1 MSYFVFR
8 NNTIERFFPKEYT
21 FSGYDDISFIP
32 SDANAFVW
40 FYQAPIGYNR
50 VASVEEIQGYQQKFN
65 FVLAQIDA
73 NKTVLA
79 LTMED
84 IYAVPFTDDDYAVRT
99 AIEHYNAALFE
110 AEKAHANL
118 KVIDYSE
125 FTRRYPVADLFD
137 WKFYFISQMGIN
149 PKLTKDFQAWWQRKL
164 DSIALKRKKCIV
176 LDLDNTL
183 WGGVLGEDGISGIK
197 IGGDYP
203 GKAFAFFQKSLL
215 QLSKDGVILTV
226 CSKNNEAD
234 VLEAWEKNPFMVLKK
249 EHFAAY
255 RINWTDKAT
264 NIKELADELNL
275 GPDSFVFI
283 DDNPTEREL
292 IKQMLPMVSVPE
304 FPAQPYELPMFFNQL
319 VEDYFKVYSITEE
332 DKKKTEQY
340 KANAA
345 RAQAQHSFTDFGAFL
360 ESLDIQITIEAANEF
375 NIPRIAQMTQKT
387 NQFNLTTKRYTDADV
402 KGFLAQG
409 WKIWCISVADKFG
422 DNGITGCIMVNGD
435 TIDTFLLSCRILGK
449 GIEKAFIKKILGML
463 KENGVTEV
471 KADYLPTAKNAQ
483 VKDFYDRC
491 GFPCTGEEADGR
503 RSYFLELKNAD
514 LNIEKYYHINMK

>member
-1 MSYFVFR
+1 MSLFVFR
-8 NNTIERFFPKEYT
+8 NNTVERFFPRDYI
-21 FSGYDDISFIP
+21 FSGYDDISFVP
-32 SDANAFVW
+32 TNANGYVW
-40 FYQAPIGYNR
+40 FYQAPVGYNR
-50 VASVEEIQGYQQKFN
+50 EASVQEIQGYQQKFN

-73 NKTVLA
+73 NKTVIA

-84 IYAVPFTDDDYAVRT
+84 ICAVPFTDDDYAVRI
-99 AIEHYNAALFE
+99 AIEQYNTALFE
-110 AEKAHANL
+110 AEKVHSNL
-118 KVIDYSE
+118 KVLDYSE
-125 FTRRYPVADLFD
+125 FTHNYPVADLFD

-149 PKLTKDFQAWWQRKL
+149 PKLTKDFQAWWKRKL
-164 DSIALKRKKCIV
+164 ESVALKRKKCVV

-183 WGGVLGEDGISGIK
+183 WGGVLGEEGISGIK

-203 GKAFAFFQKSLL
+203 GKAFDFFQKSLL
-215 QLSKDGVILTV
+215 HLSKAGVILAI
-226 CSKNNEAD
+226 CSKNNEHD

-264 NIKELADELNL
+264 NIKELAEELNIGL
-275 GPDSFVFI
+275 DSFVFV

-304 FPAQPYELPMFFNQL
+304 FPAQPYELPMFFKQL
-319 VEDYFKVYSITEE
+319 VNDYFKIYSITNE

-360 ESLDIQITIEAANEF
+360 ESLDIQITIESANEF

-402 KGFLAQG
+402 KGFLVDG
-409 WKIWCISVADKFG
+409 WKIWCIRVADRFG
-422 DNGITGCIMVNGD
+422 DNGITGCIMVNGNE
-435 TIDTFLLSCRILGK
+435 IDTFLLSCRILGK
-449 GIEKAFIKKILGML
+449 GIEKAFIKKILAIL
-463 KENGVTEV
+463 KESGVKTV
-471 KADYLPTAKNAQ
+471 KAAYFPTAKNVQ
-483 VKDFYDRC
+483 VADFYDRC
-491 GFPCTGEEADGR
+491 GFPCVAENPEGSKEYALDLK
-503 RSYFLELKNAD
+503 SANLE
-514 LNIEKYYHINMK
+514 IEKYYRINLK

>member
-1 MSYFVFR
+1 MSLFVFR
-8 NNTIERFFPKEYT
+8 NNTVERFFPKDYA
-21 FSGYDDISFIP
+21 FSGYDDISAIP
-32 SDANAFVW
+32 AEANGYVW
-40 FYQAPIGYNR
+40 FYQAPVGYSS
-50 VASVEEIQGYQQKFN
+50 AAVEEIRGYQQKFD

-73 NKTVLA
+73 SKTLIA

-84 IYAVPFTDDDYAVRT
+84 IYALPFTDDDHTMRT
-99 AIEHYNAALFE
+99 AIEGYNATLFE
-110 AEKAHANL
+110 AEKAHANV

-125 FTRRYPVADLFD
+125 FTRRYPMADLFD

-149 PKLTKDFQAWWQRKL
+149 PKLTKDFQTWWQRKL

-183 WGGVLGEDGISGIK
+183 WGGVLGEEGICGIK

-226 CSKNNEAD
+226 CSKNNEGD
-234 VLEAWEKNPFMVLKK
+234 VLEAWEKNPFMALKK

-275 GPDSFVFI
+275 GLDSFVFV

-292 IKQMLPMVSVPE
+292 IKQMLPMVSVPD
-304 FPAQPYELPMFFNQL
+304 FPIQPYELPVFFKQL

-345 RAQAQHSFTDFGAFL
+345 RAQAQHSFADFGAFL
-360 ESLDIQITIEAANEF
+360 ESLNIQITIEATNEF
-375 NIPRIAQMTQKT
+375 NIPRVAQMTQKT

-402 KGFLAQG
+402 KSFLAQG
-409 WKIWCISVADKFG
+409 WKMWCISVADKFG
-422 DNGITGCIMVNGD
+422 DNGITGCVMINGD
-435 TIDTFLLSCRILGK
+435 TIDTLLWSCRILGK
-449 GIEKAFIKKILGML
+449 SIEKAFLTAIMMRLSQD
-463 KENGVTEV
+463 GVE
-471 KADYLPTAKNAQ
+471 KLHAEYIPTAKNVQ
-483 VKDFYDRC
+483 VADFYDKMQFEMTNK
-491 GFPCTGEEADGR
+491 GTDGIKQYEINL
-503 RSYFLELKNAD
+503 SNKELSIKD
-514 LNIEKYYHINMK
+514 YYHIIWK